1 MVVHLASAMCVSNLV
16 SNNSLENG
24 NGNGKGKGNGNG
36 KGKGNGNE
44 YDVSFVSKEA
54 AATVINIEK
63 IEIENLT
70 IVKGKSQSAEVGK
83 RPQYVDFSVC
93 LKVSEFPR
101 QSI

>member
-83 RPQYVDFSVC
+83 RPQ
-93 LKVSEFPR
+93 
-101 QSI
+101 